1 MVRSRWNANG
11 IPLRRGCTDKLPAKR
26 LDTAICWEPVAWGYS
41 PQQHPLRRG
50 VTHSLRTGSVCQRGL
65 RPPLDYPSR
74 EAHLNMYLQNFLRLL
89 SETPPLPFTHLPT
102 FPVRISYPNGYPN
115 TRCIMYHS
123 ITQKSKRCPTR
134 IHACTVLGIFYNKKV
149 HQPNLYPNSF
159 HSFAARL
166 AGLQR

>member
-1 MVRSRWNANG
+1 MLLQH
-11 IPLRRGCTDKLPAKR
+11 PLYPILCGGDIQADCLRKGWIQPSAGSLQY
-26 LDTAICWEPVAWGYS
+26 GYS

-50 VTHSLRTGSVCQRGL
+50 ITHSLRTGSVCQRGL
-65 RPPLDYPSR
+65 RPPLDSPSR

-89 SETPPLPFTHLPT
+89 SKTPPFPFTHLPT

-115 TRCIMYHS
+115 TRCITYHT

-134 IHACTVLGIFYNKKV
+134 IHAYTVLDIFYNKKV
-149 HQPNLYPNSF
+149 HQSNLYPNSF
-159 HSFAARL
+159 HPFAARL